1 MSTIAVILVNVDDL
15 DEYVGK
21 ISDEEFD
28 KKTEEY
34 IREEVER
41 GNFFDTRIR
50 YEELKGMS
58 STLVSVQTEMDID
71 DTHFK
76 QVTYESCIIDDNV
89 VDVDSDEKVLCT
101 ERE

>member
-41 GNFFDTRIR
+41 GNFFDTHIR

-71 DTHFK
+71 DIHFK
-76 QVTYESCIIDDNV
+76 QVTYEPPN
-89 VDVDSDEKVLCT
+89 EPLL
-101 ERE
+101 